1 MKIMSFARTH
11 KLSTYYSAQEALKD
25 KSPYVRKTAA
35 MAVAK
40 IYHVSPE
47 HVEDLTDTLYTMIKD
62 RSPMVCANQFP
73 KAQKSTHTQNWLRR
87 FLPI

>member
-1 MKIMSFARTH
+1 M
-11 KLSTYYSAQEALKD
+11 
-25 KSPYVRKTAA
+25 RKTAA

-47 HVEDLTDTLYTMIKD
+47 HVADLTETLYTMIKD

-73 KAQKSTHTQNWLRR
+73 MYRQRHKKHAHTCTHKFAAI
-87 FLPI
+87 FLNVVCNAMVT

>member
-1 MKIMSFARTH
+1 MR
-11 KLSTYYSAQEALKD
+11 
-25 KSPYVRKTAA
+25 KSAA

-47 HVEDLTDTLYTMIKD
+47 HVEDLTDTLYSMIKD

-73 KAQKSTHTQNWLRR
+73 MCRQRHKKHAHTK
-87 FLPI
+87 FVVAIFADIVFSAIIT